1 MELEGETASSL
12 QLLLPRFSPSSGN
25 LAHVSTANV
34 YVVGFADH
42 DFVYFFVASGSGRQP
57 PRKIIRRTGQ
67 GQGTGRR
74 NIRLK
79 PPRK

>member
-1 MELEGETASSL
+1 MILC
-12 QLLLPRFSPSSGN
+12 
-25 LAHVSTANV
+25 V
-34 YVVGFADH
+34 
-42 DFVYFFVASGSGRQP
+42 FVASAGRQP
-57 PRKIIRRTGQ
+57 PRKIIRRTGQGQQQ